1 MHTSNLREISNMTFE
16 AEGWMIGFRT
26 WKLTAYDHNN
36 NVICSVYDNERHNY
50 LKYVRFIVALKK
62 KGYKLRKCDRL
73 RLKSGEGN
81 FLMRSF
87 IPQAS
92 REDMYEIAYIAGF
105 CRSEVDNIKY
115 ASEEEQRYFAEMV
128 GLEYEELRDNLH
140 KW

>member
-1 MHTSNLREISNMTFE
+1 MDNLKEISRMTFE
-16 AEGWMIGFRT
+16 PEGWFIGFRT
-26 WKLTAYDHNN
+26 WTLKAYDNN
-36 NVICSVYDNERHNY
+36 NNLICTVDKNERHNY
-50 LKYVRFIVALKK
+50 LKYVRFTVALKK
-62 KGYKLRKCDRL
+62 LGYKLRECDRL

-92 REDMYEIAYIAGF
+92 REDMYEIASVAEF
-105 CRSEVDNIKY
+105 SRSEVDNIKY